1 MRISD
6 WSSDGCSS
14 DLGLIEH
21 KVVVITGAGSGVGRA
36 AALLFAEHGA
46 RLVLGDIRKADAEA
60 VAAQVQ
66 AAGGE
71 ALARSCDVSRESD
84 VNDLVQAAEIG
95 RASCWGR
102 VCQ

>member
-1 MRISD
+1 MK
-6 WSSDGCSS
+6 
-14 DLGLIEH
+14 GLIEH

-71 ALARSCDVSRESD
+71 ALARSCDVSRESA
-84 VNDLVQAAEIG
+84 VNDLVQAAVSAYG
-95 RASCWGR
+95 RPDLPNKHRPKRRRGGKE
-102 VCQ
+102 